1 MERLRQIF
9 LFFCLI
15 FSTCLYAQVN
25 SQFIIRNESFLS
37 PQFEA
42 TARSQYQ
49 FVGLSLENAIDSKWV
64 VLDSEAVMAVGTPL
78 LNYVNFREA
87 SLVFPSGDHN
97 TLILGRKKWMWSEL
111 DESWA
116 LGTIEPVFKWNP
128 LNRESQGLTGLF
140 WVTQL
145 PLFQFTA
152 FVSPVFLPDQG
163 PSFRIDGEGQF
174 IKGNP
179 WFQMPPR
186 TFQPF
191 PGSNASSIIQYQVN
205 KPSESEVVAQT
216 SMGGSVEGSL
226 IENFTWRASHFS
238 KPMNQLALGYDGV
251 YNTGTNEGEVEILPQ
266 VGFHRV
272 TSADLTYDLENL
284 RFGLSYLWDRPEVL
298 SFDPEWTA
306 PAFSE
311 AQVFSPHVQFNYK
324 KHTIRFDYLRMEGG
338 EVREVGEFA
347 SSDRAPISS
356 RFPFREALRGR
367 YEFEMPLK
375 KFQRIRMAVSWT
387 HSDLNQF
394 DLIQTRGTYKFS
406 RLWQG
411 YFDMQL
417 LRAREL
423 TARNSNEISPY
434 ENNDRLMIGMSYEL

>member
-1 MERLRQIF
+1 MERLRGF
-9 LFFCLI
+9 FFFFCLI
-15 FSTCLYAQVN
+15 FFTCTQAQVN

-37 PQFEA
+37 PAFEA

-49 FVGLSLENAIDSKWV
+49 FVGLSLQNALDSEWV
-64 VLDSEAVMAVGTPL
+64 ILDSEAVMAVGTPL

-87 SLVFPSGDHN
+87 ALVFQNENQN
-97 TLILGRKKWMWSEL
+97 TLIVGRKKWMWSEL

-116 LGTIEPVFKWNP
+116 LGTVEPVFKWNP
-128 LNRESQGLTGLF
+128 LNRESQGLAGLF
-140 WVTQL
+140 WITQL
-145 PLFQFTA
+145 PFSQFTA

-163 PSFRIDGEGQF
+163 PSFRIDREGQF

-191 PGSNASSIIQYQVN
+191 PGSSASSIIQYQVK
-205 KPSESEVVAQT
+205 KPDESEVVWQT
-216 SMGGSVEGSL
+216 SLGGSIEGTVL
-226 IENFTWRASHFS
+226 ENMTWRASHFS

-266 VGFHRV
+266 VGYHRV
-272 TSADLTYDLENL
+272 TSADVTYDYENL
-284 RFGLSYLWDRPEVL
+284 RLGLSYLKDRPEVL
-298 SFDPEWTA
+298 SFEPEWTA
-306 PAFSE
+306 PIFSE
-311 AQVFSPHVQFNYK
+311 AQVYSPHIQISYE
-324 KHTIRFDYLRMEGG
+324 KHVIRFDYLRMQGG
-338 EVREVGEFA
+338 EVREVGEF
-347 SSDRAPISS
+347 SSPDRAPISS
-356 RFPFREALRGR
+356 RFPFREALRGK

-375 KFQRIRMAVSWT
+375 KFQRIRMSFSWT

-394 DLIQTRGTYKFS
+394 DLVQTRGHYKFS
-406 RLWQG
+406 KRWQG

-423 TARNSNEISPY
+423 TAQNSNEISPY
-434 ENNDRLMIGMSYEL
+434 ENNDRLMMGMAYEL